1 LRRRYAPRNDGA
13 GAIALHSDDLFG
25 SAHKKMDCD
34 VAMLLAMTGLGQL
47 PYIRMICSA
56 APIKRWIATSLCSSQ

>member
-25 SAHKKMDCD
+25 SAHKKMDCN
-34 VAMLLAMTGLGQL
+34 VAMLLAMTRLGKSL
-47 PYIRMICSA
+47 LRMICSV
-56 APIKRWIATSLCSSQ
+56 APRKTR